1 MEAAGR
7 RYRRLGRGRV
17 TRAWRDVVSSPGS
30 AAVCPARVSAP
41 DSQCMGKVV
50 NAPTTPNAGGFENR
64 VSAPAKAPV
73 DKTAGANTGS
83 AANVFEQRVAQE
95 QGTH

>member
-1 MEAAGR
+1 
-7 RYRRLGRGRV
+7 
-17 TRAWRDVVSSPGS
+17 
-30 AAVCPARVSAP
+30 
-41 DSQCMGKVV
+41 MGKVV